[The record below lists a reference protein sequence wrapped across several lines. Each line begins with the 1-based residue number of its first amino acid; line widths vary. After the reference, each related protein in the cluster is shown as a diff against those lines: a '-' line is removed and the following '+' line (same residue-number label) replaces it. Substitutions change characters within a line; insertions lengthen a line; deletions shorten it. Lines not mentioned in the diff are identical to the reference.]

1 MLTRTLPVF
10 NEFIHE
16 RESKPAS
23 DPSIRLFDE
32 IILAKRARGRPGF
45 SAGLSR
51 LSTIRVSHGASM
63 GSSSAFQ
70 TPQKQGK
77 GSGYLND
84 TSDHLW
90 RTASVPVPSAKF
102 PGEYRAVVTRIPAR
116 LDPSLMKEPRS
127 IQGVPR
133 AEQGRVRGLI
143 RKQVPSMIGPPGP
156 TALNGV
162 VNSL

>member
-1 MLTRTLPVF
+1 MPLTITFAVF

-16 RESKPAS
+16 RERTSAS

-51 LSTIRVSHGASM
+51 LSSIRVSHGAST
-63 GSSSAFQ
+63 GFQ
-70 TPQKQGK
+70 TPQRQGK
-77 GSGYLND
+77 PGYLND

-102 PGEYRAVVTRIPAR
+102 PGEYRAVVTRIPSR
-116 LDPSLMKEPRS
+116 LDPSLMKEPRA

-133 AEQGRVRGLI
+133 VEQGRVRGLI
-143 RKQVPSMIGPPGP
+143 RKQVPSMIGPPAR
-156 TALNGV
+156 TTLNGIL
-162 VNSL
+162 NSSQG